1 MKNIKLEHKPRQQQV
16 EMLNFVKESID
27 LDKKFITIDA
37 PTGTGKSYAAVMI
50 SDWYTSN
57 YNKDAKVNVLTNTKI
72 LQDQYTNDF
81 DFIASLKGNNSY
93 WCKKNLMSCGDS
105 KMMSKVKGGRCQT
118 CPHSI
123 AQSRFK
129 NERVSLTNYHLITA
143 YSMYSPDIL
152 SERGAN
158 LLIIDEAH
166 SFEEAF
172 CDFISSVISERSL
185 TNLGIWH
192 PSMIDDLDQISDIY
206 KLSDYC
212 SKIIVPKITSK
223 MVQLIED
230 AKAARG
236 KKKKSELVSKAGYC
250 DKYLCKLQRFI
261 KDRSIYKSNWVFD
274 KTLDH
279 NGVTKILVEPI
290 WGNAYMKE
298 LFWDKY
304 DHVIFMSG
312 TILNT
317 SIFNFLM
324 GITEEDN
331 SYLSLPCPFNED
343 KRPIIY
349 LKFGK
354 MSYYDKA
361 DTFKRAVPII
371 NRILEKNKDNKG
383 IIHSGNYGLSDWIKK
398 SIKNKRLLIHESK
411 TREKNLVKHLESE
424 FETVLVSPSMMT
436 GIDLKDDLSR
446 FQIILK
452 VPFPNL
458 RSIKIKK
465 RLETRP
471 DWYNWKTLIDVL
483 QSYGRSIR
491 NDEDWAET
499 YILDSCFDQVMSSDV
514 PDYIKKAIKIK
525 RLPQKK

>member
-1 MKNIKLEHKPRQQQV
+1 MKNIKLEHEPRPQQIQ
-16 EMLNFVKESID
+16 MLDFVKEAID
-27 LDKKFITIDA
+27 KDKKFIIIDA

-50 SDWYTSN
+50 SEWYTSE

-81 DFIASLKGNNSY
+81 EFIASLKGNSSY
-93 WCKKNLMSCGDS
+93 WCKKNLMTCGES
-105 KMMSKVKGGRCQT
+105 KMMSKVKGERCSI
-118 CPHSI
+118 CPHTI
-123 AQSRFK
+123 AQTRFK
-129 NERVSLTNYHLITA
+129 HERVSLTNYHLITA

-192 PSMIDDLDQISDIY
+192 PSMAEDLDELTDLY

-212 SKIIVPKITSK
+212 NKIIVPKLITN
-223 MVQLIED
+223 IESFINE
-230 AKAARG
+230 AKASRS
-236 KKKKSELVSKAGYC
+236 KKKRAELVGKADYC
-250 DKYLCKLQRFI
+250 DKYMCKLERFI
-261 KDRSIYKSNWVFD
+261 TDRKNYENNWVFE
-274 KTLDH
+274 KTLDQ
-279 NGVTKILVEPI
+279 NGVTRILVEPI
-290 WGNAYMKE
+290 WGNEYLKE
-298 LFWDKY
+298 LFWNKY

-317 SIFNFLM
+317 SIFNFIM
-324 GITEEDN
+324 GIKEEE
-331 SYLSLPCPFNED
+331 SEYLSLPCPFDAE

-354 MSYYDKA
+354 MSYYDKT

-371 NRILEKNKDNKG
+371 KKILEKNKDNKG

-398 SIKNKRLLIHESK
+398 SIKDKRLLIHESK
-411 TREKNLVKHLESE
+411 TREDFLVQHLKSE

-436 GIDLKDDLSR
+436 GIDLKDELSR

-458 RSIKIKK
+458 QSTKIKK

-491 NDEDWAET
+491 NEDDWAET
-499 YILDSCFDQVMSSDV
+499 YILDSCFDQVIKKDV
-514 PDYIKKAIKIK
+514 PEYVKSAIKIK
-525 RLPQKK
+525 KLPQKK